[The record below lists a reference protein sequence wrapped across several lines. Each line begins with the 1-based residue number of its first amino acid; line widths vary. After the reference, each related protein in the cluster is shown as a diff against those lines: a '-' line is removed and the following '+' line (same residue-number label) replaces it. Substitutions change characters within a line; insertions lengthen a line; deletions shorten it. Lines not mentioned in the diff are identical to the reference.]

1 MDMFRLDGQNALV
14 TGAGSGIGQAIAVGL
29 AEAGADIGC
38 FSRKTSQGLDETIE
52 RIERLGRRAI
62 RLTGSVTEEQDLT
75 DAVAAI
81 EKGSGPLTIAVN
93 SAGIANAFPAEDMPI
108 EEWQRVIDTN
118 YTGLFKSCRA
128 AARAMFDHGGGS
140 IINISS
146 MSGWIANRGLSQ
158 AHYNSSKAAVSHLTR
173 SLATEWCDRGVRVN
187 AISPG
192 YTLSP
197 MNKRPEVA
205 AQRQQFADETPMQR
219 LAEVG
224 EMVGPAVFFASRAS
238 SFCTGADL
246 VVDGGF
252 VCW

>member
-1 MDMFRLDGQNALV
+1 MDMFRLDGQTALV
-14 TGAGSGIGQAIAVGL
+14 TGAGSGIGQAIAIGL
-29 AEAGADIGC
+29 AKAGANVGC
-38 FSRKTSQGLDETIE
+38 FSRPTSRGLDETINQ
-52 RIERLGRRAI
+52 IEKHGRHAI
-62 RLTGSVTEEQDLT
+62 RLTGSVTEEHDLT
-75 DAVAAI
+75 EAVSRL
-81 EKGSGPLTIAVN
+81 EHNLGPLTIAVN
-93 SAGIANAFPAEDMPI
+93 SAGIASAFPAEDMPI

-118 YTGLFKSCRA
+118 YTGLFKSCRT
-128 AARAMFDHGGGS
+128 AARAMFKNGGGS

-146 MSGWIANRGLSQ
+146 MSGWIANRGLTQ

-173 SLATEWCDRGVRVN
+173 SLATEWCKHGVRVN

-192 YTLSP
+192 YTLTP

-205 AQRQQFADETPMQR
+205 TQRQQFANETPMQR
-219 LAEVG
+219 LAEVE
-224 EMVGPAVFFASRAS
+224 EMVGPAIFFASRAS

>member
-1 MDMFRLDGQNALV
+1 MDMFRLDGQTALV
-14 TGAGSGIGQAIAVGL
+14 TGAGSGIGQAIAIGL
-29 AEAGADIGC
+29 AEAGAEVGC
-38 FSRKTSQGLDETIE
+38 FSRKSSQGLDETIE
-52 RIERLGRRAI
+52 RIEQLGRRAV
-62 RLTGSVTEEQDLT
+62 RLTGSVTEERDLT
-75 DAVAAI
+75 DAVTML
-81 EKGSGPLTIAVN
+81 EKESGPLAIAVN
-93 SAGIANAFPAEDMPI
+93 SAGIASAFPAEDMPI
-108 EEWQRVIDTN
+108 EEWQGVIETN
-118 YTGLFKSCRA
+118 YTGLFKSCRV
-128 AARAMFDHGGGS
+128 AARAMFVHGGGS

-146 MSGWIANRGLSQ
+146 MSGWIANRGLTQ

-173 SLATEWCDRGVRVN
+173 SLATEWSDRNVRVN

-205 AQRQQFADETPMQR
+205 TQRQQFADETPMHR
-219 LAEVG
+219 LAEVD